1 MSAGPGC
8 EPYTKRPRWGASAT
22 SRPAASDARS
32 SPRRSRRV
40 LNPENAPVQFRV
52 PSSSGCVP
60 GRAGPHRGSTTS
72 LVFKQKTITSWMDT
86 KGIKTAESESLHS
99 KENNNTRVESMM
111 SSVQKDNFY
120 QHNMEKLENV
130 SQLSIDTSPV
140 EKSMYLNQHQTAAM
154 CKWQNEGKH
163 TEELLESEPPT
174 VTLVPEQFSNANVD
188 QSPQNDDHSDT
199 DSEESRDNQQFFIP
213 VKLAN
218 AKQTTED
225 EQAREARSHQNCSM
239 SCHLVEDCAGC
250 QQEEIDV
257 VPESPLSD
265 IGSED
270 VSTGLKNANKLNRQ
284 ESSLGNSP
292 FEKESE
298 PESPMDVDNSKNS
311 CQDSE
316 ADEQISSGFD
326 EQEDSSSSQTANKPL
341 RFQARDTNP
350 ESRKFSSAKGGE
362 IRLHF
367 QFEGGESRP
376 GMNDL
381 NVKLPGSA
389 SSQNVEC
396 RNSKQQGKK
405 DSKITDH
412 FIRIPKA
419 EEKRKEQ
426 CEIKHQR
433 TDRKIPKYI
442 PPHLSPDK
450 KWLGTPIE
458 EMRRIPGCGI
468 QLPLLRPSA
477 NHTVTIRVD
486 LLRAGEVPKPFPTHF
501 KDLWDNK
508 HVKMPCSEQ
517 NLYPVEDENGERT
530 AGSRWELIQ
539 TALLNKFTRPQNL
552 KDAILKYNVAYS
564 KKWDF
569 TALVDF
575 WDKVLE
581 EAEAQH
587 LYQSILPD
595 MVKIALCLPNI
606 CTQPIPLLKQKM
618 NHSITMSQEQIASL
632 LANAFFC
639 TFPRRNAKMRSEYS
653 SYPDINFNRLFE
665 GRSSRKPEKLKT
677 LFCYFRRVTEK
688 KPTGLVTFTRQSL
701 EDFPEWERCE
711 NPLTRLHVTYEG
723 TIEGSGQGMLQVDFA
738 NRFVGGGVTSAGLVQ
753 EEIRFLINPEL
764 IVSRLFTEVLD
775 HNECLIITGTEQ
787 YSEYTG
793 YAETY
798 RWARSHDDGSER
810 DAWQR
815 RCTEIVAI
823 DALHFRRYLDQ
834 FVPEK
839 IRRELNKAYCGFLR
853 PGVSSENL
861 SAVATGNWGCGAF
874 GGDARLK
881 ALIQILAAAVAER
894 DVVYFTFGDSELM
907 RDIYSM
913 HTFLRERKLT
923 VGEVYKLLLRYYN
936 EECRNCSTPG
946 PDIKLYPF
954 IYHTV
959 ESCAEATSQQD
970 RGPGPEERREQDCL
984 PPLSRKFC
992 LNCRV

>member
-1 MSAGPGC
+1 
-8 EPYTKRPRWGASAT
+8 
-22 SRPAASDARS
+22 
-32 SPRRSRRV
+32 
-40 LNPENAPVQFRV
+40 
-52 PSSSGCVP
+52 
-60 GRAGPHRGSTTS
+60 
-72 LVFKQKTITSWMDT
+72 MDT

-130 SQLSIDTSPV
+130 SQLSIDKSPV
-140 EKSMYLNQHQTAAM
+140 EKSTQYLNQQQAATM

-163 TEELLESEPPT
+163 TEQLLEGEPPT
-174 VTLVPEQFSNANVD
+174 VTLVSEQFSNANVD

-199 DSEESRDNQQFFIP
+199 YSEESRDNQQFLIP

-218 AKQTTED
+218 AKQTTG
-225 EQAREARSHQNCSM
+225 EQAREARSHQKCQ

-250 QQEEIDV
+250 QQEERD

-270 VSTGLKNANKLNRQ
+270 VSTGLRNANKLSRQ

-292 FEKESE
+292 PFEKEGE
-298 PESPMDVDNSKNS
+298 LESPMDVDNSKNS

-316 ADEQISSGFD
+316 ADEETSPGFD
-326 EQEDSSSSQTANKPL
+326 EQEESSSSQTASKPSK
-341 RFQARDTNP
+341 FQAKEADT
-350 ESRKFSSAKGGE
+350 ELRKRSPAKGGE

-367 QFEGGESRP
+367 QFEGDSCA

-381 NVKLPGSA
+381 NARLPGSTC
-389 SSQNVEC
+389 SLNVEC
-396 RNSKQQGKK
+396 RNSKQHGKRG
-405 DSKITDH
+405 SKITDH
-412 FIRIPKA
+412 FMRIPKA
-419 EEKRKEQ
+419 EDKRKEQ

-433 TDRKIPKYI
+433 TDRRIPKYV

-458 EMRRIPGCGI
+458 EMRRMPGCGI

-477 NHTVTIRVD
+477 SHTVTIRVD

-517 NLYPVEDENGERT
+517 NLYPVENENGERT

-639 TFPRRNAKMRSEYS
+639 TFPRRNAKMKSEYS

-711 NPLTRLHVTYEG
+711 KPLTRLHVTYEG
-723 TIEGSGQGMLQVDFA
+723 TIEGNGQGMLQVDFA
-738 NRFVGGGVTSAGLVQ
+738 NRFVGGGVTGAGLVQ

-775 HNECLIITGTEQ
+775 HNECLIITG
-787 YSEYTG
+787 
-793 YAETY
+793 
-798 RWARSHDDGSER
+798 
-810 DAWQR
+810 
-815 RCTEIVAI
+815 
-823 DALHFRRYLDQ
+823 
-834 FVPEK
+834 
-839 IRRELNKAYCGFLR
+839 
-853 PGVSSENL
+853 
-861 SAVATGNWGCGAF
+861 
-874 GGDARLK
+874 
-881 ALIQILAAAVAER
+881 
-894 DVVYFTFGDSELM
+894 
-907 RDIYSM
+907 
-913 HTFLRERKLT
+913 
-923 VGEVYKLLLRYYN
+923 
-936 EECRNCSTPG
+936 
-946 PDIKLYPF
+946 
-954 IYHTV
+954 
-959 ESCAEATSQQD
+959 
-970 RGPGPEERREQDCL
+970 
-984 PPLSRKFC
+984 
-992 LNCRV
+992 

>member
-8 EPYTKRPRWGASAT
+8 EPCTKRPRWGAAAT
-22 SRPAASDARS
+22 SPPAASDARS
-32 SPRRSRRV
+32 FPSRQRRV
-40 LNPENAPVQFRV
+40 LDPKDAPVQFRV
-52 PSSSGCVP
+52 PPSSSGCVP
-60 GRAGPHRGSTTS
+60 GRAGPHRGSSTS
-72 LVFKQKTITSWMDT
+72 LVFKQKTITSWMDI
-86 KGIKTAESESLHS
+86 KGIKTTESESLHS

-120 QHNMEKLENV
+120 QHSVEKLENV
-130 SQLSIDTSPV
+130 SQLSLDKSPV
-140 EKSMYLNQHQTAAM
+140 EKSTQYLSQHQTAAM

-163 TEELLESEPPT
+163 TELLLESEPST
-174 VTLVPEQFSNANVD
+174 VTLVPERFSNANVA

-199 DSEESRDNQQFFIP
+199 DSEESRDNQKFLTP
-213 VKLAN
+213 VNFKN
-218 AKQTTED
+218 AKQTTEG
-225 EQAREARSHQNCSM
+225 EQARETRSHQKCSK
-239 SCHLVEDCAGC
+239 SCHPVEDCAGC

-270 VSTGLKNANKLNRQ
+270 VATELKNANKLSRQ
-284 ESSLGNSP
+284 ESTLGNSSP

-316 ADEQISSGFD
+316 ADEETSPGFD
-326 EQEDSSSSQTANKPL
+326 EQEDSNSSQTASKPS
-341 RFQARDTNP
+341 RFQAREADT
-350 ESRKFSSAKGGE
+350 ELRRRSSKGGE

-367 QFEGGESRP
+367 QFEGGETHS

-381 NVKLPGSA
+381 NAKPSGST
-389 SSQNVEC
+389 SSLNVEC
-396 RNSKQQGKK
+396 RNSKQHGKK

-412 FIRIPKA
+412 FMRMPKA
-419 EEKRKEQ
+419 EDKRKEQ
-426 CEIKHQR
+426 CEFKHQR
-433 TDRKIPKYI
+433 TERKILKYI

-458 EMRRIPGCGI
+458 EMRRMPRCGI
-468 QLPLLRPSA
+468 RLPLLRPSA

-639 TFPRRNAKMRSEYS
+639 TFPRRNAKMKSEYS

-711 NPLTRLHVTYEG
+711 KPLTRLHVTYEG
-723 TIEGSGQGMLQVDFA
+723 TIEGNGQGMLQVDFA
-738 NRFVGGGVTSAGLVQ
+738 NRFVGGGVTGAGLVQ

-798 RWARSHDDGSER
+798 RWARSHEDGSER

-815 RCTEIVAI
+815 RGTEIVAI

-881 ALIQILAAAVAER
+881 E
-894 DVVYFTFGDSELM
+894 
-907 RDIYSM
+907 
-913 HTFLRERKLT
+913 
-923 VGEVYKLLLRYYN
+923 
-936 EECRNCSTPG
+936 
-946 PDIKLYPF
+946 
-954 IYHTV
+954 
-959 ESCAEATSQQD
+959 
-970 RGPGPEERREQDCL
+970 
-984 PPLSRKFC
+984 
-992 LNCRV
+992 

>member
-8 EPYTKRPRWGASAT
+8 EPCTKRPRWGTAAT
-22 SRPAASDARS
+22 SPPAASDPRS
-32 SPRRSRRV
+32 FPGRQRRV
-40 LNPENAPVQFRV
+40 LDPKDVPGQFRV
-52 PSSSGCVP
+52 PRSSSGCTP
-60 GRAGPHRGSTTS
+60 GRAGRHRGSS
-72 LVFKQKTITSWMDT
+72 VLLAFKQKTITSWMDT

-99 KENNNTRVESMM
+99 KENNNTRVESMTN
-111 SSVQKDNFY
+111 SIQKDNFY
-120 QHNMEKLENV
+120 QHNMEKLGNV
-130 SQLSIDTSPV
+130 CQLSLD
-140 EKSMYLNQHQTAAM
+140 KSSADKNTQYLNQHQTAAM
-154 CKWQNEGKH
+154 CKWQNEGKR
-163 TEELLESEPPT
+163 TEQLLESELPA
-174 VTLVPEQFSNANVD
+174 VTLVPELFSNANVD
-188 QSPQNDDHSDT
+188 QSPHNNDHSDS
-199 DSEESRDNQQFFIP
+199 DCEESRDNQQFLTSI
-213 VKLAN
+213 KLSN
-218 AKQTTED
+218 TKQTTED
-225 EQAREARSHQNCSM
+225 EQPRETKNHQKYSKP
-239 SCHLVEDCAGC
+239 CHPMKDCADP

-265 IGSED
+265 IDSQD
-270 VSTGLKNANKLNRQ
+270 VGAELKNANKLSLQ
-284 ESSLGNSP
+284 ESNLGISPP

-311 CQDSE
+311 CQDSD
-316 ADEQISSGFD
+316 ADEEISPGFD
-326 EQEDSSSSQTANKPL
+326 EQEANSSSQTANKP
-341 RFQARDTNP
+341 RSQARETDT
-350 ESRKFSSAKGGE
+350 ELKKRSSAKGGE

-367 QFEGGESRP
+367 QFEGEGSHT

-381 NVKLPGSA
+381 NTKLPGST
-389 SSQNVEC
+389 SSLNVES
-396 RNSKQQGKK
+396 RNSKQHGKK

-412 FIRIPKA
+412 FMRMPKA
-419 EEKRKEQ
+419 EDKRKEQ

-433 TDRKIPKYI
+433 TERKIPKYI

-458 EMRRIPGCGI
+458 EMRRMPRCGNR
-468 QLPLLRPSA
+468 LPLLRPSA
-477 NHTVTIRVD
+477 SHTVTIRVD
-486 LLRAGEVPKPFPTHF
+486 LLRAGEIPKPFPTHF
-501 KDLWDNK
+501 KDSWDNK

-575 WDKVLE
+575 CDKVLE

-639 TFPRRNAKMRSEYS
+639 TFPRRNAKMKSEYS

-711 NPLTRLHVTYEG
+711 KSLTRLHVTYEG
-723 TIEGSGQGMLQVDFA
+723 TIEGNGQGMLQVDFA

-798 RWARSHDDGSER
+798 RWARSHEDGNEKDD
-810 DAWQR
+810 WQR
-815 RCTEIVAI
+815 RGTEIVAI

-853 PGVSSENL
+853 PGISSENL

-913 HTFLRERKLT
+913 HTFLTERKLT

-954 IYHTV
+954 IYQTV
-959 ESCAEATSQQD
+959 ESSAETTSQ
-970 RGPGPEERREQDCL
+970 PGQRTG
-984 PPLSRKFC
+984 S
-992 LNCRV
+992 

>member
-1 MSAGPGC
+1 M
-8 EPYTKRPRWGASAT
+8 
-22 SRPAASDARS
+22 DA
-32 SPRRSRRV
+32 
-40 LNPENAPVQFRV
+40 
-52 PSSSGCVP
+52 
-60 GRAGPHRGSTTS
+60 
-72 LVFKQKTITSWMDT
+72 

-99 KENNNTRVESMM
+99 KGNNNTRVESMM

-140 EKSMYLNQHQTAAM
+140 EKSIYLNQHQTAAM

-163 TEELLESEPPT
+163 TEHLLESEPPI
-174 VTLVPEQFSNANVD
+174 VSMVPEQFSNANVD
-188 QSPQNDDHSDT
+188 QSPQNDGDSDT

-225 EQAREARSHQNCSM
+225 EQAREARSHQKCSK

-250 QQEEIDV
+250 QQKEIDV

-265 IGSED
+265 IGSDD
-270 VSTGLKNANKLNRQ
+270 VSTGLKNANKLSKQ
-284 ESSLGNSP
+284 ESSLGNSLP

-316 ADEQISSGFD
+316 ADEETSPGFD
-326 EQEDSSSSQTANKPL
+326 EQEDSSSSQTANKHL
-341 RFQARDTNP
+341 RFQAREADP
-350 ESRKFSSAKGGE
+350 ESRKWSSAKGGE

-367 QFEGGESRP
+367 EFEGGESCP

-381 NVKLPGSA
+381 NVKLPGST

-412 FIRIPKA
+412 FIRMPKA

-433 TDRKIPKYI
+433 TNRKIPKYI
-442 PPHLSPDK
+442 PPHLSPDN

-458 EMRRIPGCGI
+458 EMRRMPGCGI

-569 TALVDF
+569 TALADF

-798 RWARSHDDGSER
+798 HWARSHEDGSER
-810 DAWQR
+810 DDWQR

-913 HTFLRERKLT
+913 HTFLTERKLT
-923 VGEVYKLLLRYYN
+923 VGEVYKLLLQYYN

-946 PDIKLYPF
+946 PDVKLYPF
-954 IYHTV
+954 IYHAV
-959 ESCAEATSQQD
+959 ESCAATSNQ
-970 RGPGPEERREQDCL
+970 PGQRTGA
-984 PPLSRKFC
+984 
-992 LNCRV
+992 

>member
-1 MSAGPGC
+1 
-8 EPYTKRPRWGASAT
+8 
-22 SRPAASDARS
+22 
-32 SPRRSRRV
+32 
-40 LNPENAPVQFRV
+40 
-52 PSSSGCVP
+52 
-60 GRAGPHRGSTTS
+60 
-72 LVFKQKTITSWMDT
+72 
-86 KGIKTAESESLHS
+86 
-99 KENNNTRVESMM
+99 MM

-120 QHNMEKLENV
+120 QHSVEKLENV
-130 SQLSIDTSPV
+130 SQLSLDKSSV
-140 EKSMYLNQHQTAAM
+140 EKSTQYLSQHQTAAM

-163 TEELLESEPPT
+163 TELLLESEPST
-174 VTLVPEQFSNANVD
+174 VTLVPERFSNANVA
-188 QSPQNDDHSDT
+188 QSPQNDDRSDT
-199 DSEESRDNQQFFIP
+199 DSEESRDNQKFLTP
-213 VKLAN
+213 VNFKN
-218 AKQTTED
+218 AKQTTEG
-225 EQAREARSHQNCSM
+225 EQARETRSHQKCTK
-239 SCHLVEDCAGC
+239 SCHPVEDCAGC

-270 VSTGLKNANKLNRQ
+270 VATELKNANKLSRQ
-284 ESSLGNSP
+284 ESTLGNSPP

-316 ADEQISSGFD
+316 ADEETSPGFD
-326 EQEDSSSSQTANKPL
+326 EQEDSNSSQTASKSS
-341 RFQARDTNP
+341 RFQAREADT
-350 ESRKFSSAKGGE
+350 ELRRRSSKGGE

-367 QFEGGESRP
+367 QFEGGETHS

-381 NVKLPGSA
+381 NAKPSGST
-389 SSQNVEC
+389 SSLNVEC
-396 RNSKQQGKK
+396 RNSKQHGKK

-412 FIRIPKA
+412 FMRMPKA
-419 EEKRKEQ
+419 EDKRKEQ
-426 CEIKHQR
+426 CEFKHQR
-433 TDRKIPKYI
+433 TERKILKYI

-458 EMRRIPGCGI
+458 EMRRMPRCGI
-468 QLPLLRPSA
+468 RLPLLRPSA

-639 TFPRRNAKMRSEYS
+639 TFPRRNAKMKSEYS

-711 NPLTRLHVTYEG
+711 KPLTRLHVTYEG
-723 TIEGSGQGMLQVDFA
+723 TIEGNGQGMLQVDFA
-738 NRFVGGGVTSAGLVQ
+738 NRFVGGGVTGAGLVQ

-798 RWARSHDDGSER
+798 RWARSHEDGSER

-815 RCTEIVAI
+815 RGTEIVAI

-881 ALIQILAAAVAER
+881 ALIQILAAAVADR

-907 RDIYSM
+907 RDIYSV
-913 HTFLRERKLT
+913 HTFLTERKLT

-954 IYHTV
+954 IYHAV
-959 ESCAEATSQQD
+959 ESCAETSNQ
-970 RGPGPEERREQDCL
+970 PGQRTGA
-984 PPLSRKFC
+984 
-992 LNCRV
+992 

>member
-1 MSAGPGC
+1 M
-8 EPYTKRPRWGASAT
+8 
-22 SRPAASDARS
+22 
-32 SPRRSRRV
+32 
-40 LNPENAPVQFRV
+40 
-52 PSSSGCVP
+52 VP
-60 GRAGPHRGSTTS
+60 GGAGKYLRLVSQ
-72 LVFKQKTITSWMDT
+72 VFKQKTITSWMDT
-86 KGIKTAESESLHS
+86 KGIKTAESES

-111 SSVQKDNFY
+111 SSARKDNFY

-130 SQLSIDTSPV
+130 SQLNIDTSPA
-140 EKSMYLNQHQTAAM
+140 ERGIQYLNPCQIATVCQ
-154 CKWQNEGKH
+154 WQKEGEH
-163 TEELLESEPPT
+163 TERLLEGDLPA
-174 VTLVPEQFSNANVD
+174 VTLVSERFSNANID
-188 QSPQNDDHSDT
+188 RSPQSDDH
-199 DSEESRDNQQFFIP
+199 SEESRDNQQLFIP
-213 VKLAN
+213 VKFTN
-218 AKQTTED
+218 AKQTAED
-225 EQAREARSHQNCSM
+225 AHAQVGEARSHQTCGR
-239 SCHLVEDCAGC
+239 SCHLGEDCAGC
-250 QQEEIDV
+250 QQEETDE

-265 IGSED
+265 TGSEG
-270 VSTGLKNANKLNRQ
+270 VCTGLKNANKLSRQ

-292 FEKESE
+292 PFEKESE
-298 PESPMDVDNSKNS
+298 LDSPMDVDNSKNS

-316 ADEQISSGFD
+316 PDEETSPGFD
-326 EQEDSSSSQTANKPL
+326 EQEDNSYSQTANKPSRLQAKEADTEL
-341 RFQARDTNP
+341 RKQ
-350 ESRKFSSAKGGE
+350 SSAKGSE
-362 IRLHF
+362 IRFHF
-367 QFEGGESRP
+367 QFEGESCA

-381 NVKLPGSA
+381 NAKLPGNT
-389 SSQNVEC
+389 SSLNVEC
-396 RNSKQQGKK
+396 RNYKQYRKK
-405 DSKITDH
+405 SSKITDH
-412 FIRIPKA
+412 FMRMPKA
-419 EEKRKEQ
+419 EDKRKEH

-433 TDRKIPKYI
+433 TDRRIPKFI
-442 PPHLSPDK
+442 PPHLSSDK

-458 EMRRIPGCGI
+458 EMRRMPRCGI

-486 LLRAGEVPKPFPTHF
+486 LLQAGDVPKPFPTHF

-639 TFPRRNAKMRSEYS
+639 TFPRRNAKMKSEYS

-711 NPLTRLHVTYEG
+711 KPLTRLHVTYEG
-723 TIEGSGQGMLQVDFA
+723 TIEGNGQGMLQVDFA

-775 HNECLIITGTEQ
+775 HNECLIITGSEQ

-798 RWARSHDDGSER
+798 RWARSHEDRNER

-815 RCTEIVAI
+815 RSTEIVAI

-853 PGVSSENL
+853 PGVSSEHL

-894 DVVYFTFGDSELM
+894 DVVYFTFGDTELM

-913 HTFLRERKLT
+913 HSFLTERKLT

-946 PDIKLYPF
+946 PDVKLYPF
-954 IYHTV
+954 IYHAA
-959 ESCAEATSQQD
+959 ESCVDTSQ
-970 RGPGPEERREQDCL
+970 PGQRTGA
-984 PPLSRKFC
+984 
-992 LNCRV
+992 

>member
-8 EPYTKRPRWGASAT
+8 EPCTKRPRWGAVAT
-22 SRPAASDARS
+22 SPPATSDSRS
-32 SPRRSRRV
+32 FPGRQTRV
-40 LNPENAPVQFRV
+40 LDPKNAPVQFRV
-52 PSSSGCVP
+52 PRSSPDYVP
-60 GRAGPHRGSTTS
+60 GRAGPHRGSATS

-86 KGIKTAESESLHS
+86 EGIKTAESDSLHS
-99 KENNNTRVESMM
+99 KENNNTRIESTM

-120 QHNMEKLENV
+120 QQNVEKLENV
-130 SQLSIDTSPV
+130 SQLSLDKSPI
-140 EKSMYLNQHQTAAM
+140 EKSTQYLSQRQTATI

-163 TEELLESEPPT
+163 MEQLLEGEPPT
-174 VTLVPEQFSNANVD
+174 VTLVPEQFSNANID
-188 QSPQNDDHSDT
+188 QSPQNNDHSDT
-199 DSEESRDNQQFFIP
+199 DSEENRDNQQFLTP
-213 VKLAN
+213 VKLAY
-218 AKQTTED
+218 AKQPMED
-225 EQAREARSHQNCSM
+225 EQAREARSHQKCSK
-239 SCHLVEDCAGC
+239 SCHPVEDCAGC

-257 VPESPLSD
+257 VQESPLSD

-270 VSTGLKNANKLNRQ
+270 VGTGPKNDNKLSRQ
-284 ESSLGNSP
+284 ESNLGNSPP

-316 ADEQISSGFD
+316 ADEETSPGFD
-326 EQEDSSSSQTANKPL
+326 EQEDGSSSQTANKPSRL
-341 RFQARDTNP
+341 QAREADT
-350 ESRKFSSAKGGE
+350 EYRKRYSTKGGE

-367 QFEGGESRP
+367 QFEGGENRT

-381 NVKLPGSA
+381 NAKLPGNTCSL
-389 SSQNVEC
+389 NVEC
-396 RNSKQQGKK
+396 RNSKQHGKK

-412 FIRIPKA
+412 FMRIPKA
-419 EEKRKEQ
+419 EDKRKEQ
-426 CEIKHQR
+426 CEIRHQR
-433 TDRKIPKYI
+433 TERKIPKYI

-458 EMRRIPGCGI
+458 EMRRMPWCGI
-468 QLPLLRPSA
+468 RLPLLRPSA
-477 NHTVTIRVD
+477 SHTVTIRVD
-486 LLRAGEVPKPFPTHF
+486 LLRAGEVPKPFPTHY

-552 KDAILKYNVAYS
+552 
-564 KKWDF
+564 
-569 TALVDF
+569 
-575 WDKVLE
+575 KVLE

-639 TFPRRNAKMRSEYS
+639 TFPRRNAKMKSEYS

-711 NPLTRLHVTYEG
+711 KPLTRLHVTYEG
-723 TIEGSGQGMLQVDFA
+723 TIEGNGRGMLQVDFA

-798 RWARSHDDGSER
+798 RWARSHEDGSER
-810 DAWQR
+810 DDWQR

-839 IRRELNKAYCGFLR
+839 MRRELNKAYCGFLR

-881 ALIQILAAAVAER
+881 ALIQILAAAAAER

-907 RDIYSM
+907 RDIYSV
-913 HTFLRERKLT
+913 HTFLTERKLT

-954 IYHTV
+954 IYHAV
-959 ESCAEATSQQD
+959 ECCAETADQ
-970 RGPGPEERREQDCL
+970 PGQRTGT
-984 PPLSRKFC
+984 
-992 LNCRV
+992 

>member
-1 MSAGPGC
+1 MPG
-8 EPYTKRPRWGASAT
+8 GAEKEAQS
-22 SRPAASDARS
+22 
-32 SPRRSRRV
+32 
-40 LNPENAPVQFRV
+40 V
-52 PSSSGCVP
+52 PQ
-60 GRAGPHRGSTTS
+60 
-72 LVFKQKTITSWMDT
+72 VFKQKTITSWMDT

-130 SQLSIDTSPV
+130 SQLSTDKSSV
-140 EKSMYLNQHQTAAM
+140 EKSTQYLNQQQTAAM

-163 TEELLESEPPT
+163 TEQLLESEPPT
-174 VTLVPEQFSNANVD
+174 VTLVSEQFSNANVD
-188 QSPQNDDHSDT
+188 QSPQNDDYSDT
-199 DSEESRDNQQFFIP
+199 YCEESRDNQQFFIP

-225 EQAREARSHQNCSM
+225 EQAREARSLQKCRK
-239 SCHLVEDCAGC
+239 SCHLGEDCAGC
-250 QQEEIDV
+250 QQEEIDA

-270 VSTGLKNANKLNRQ
+270 VSTGLKNANKLSRQ

-292 FEKESE
+292 PFEKESE
-298 PESPMDVDNSKNS
+298 LESPMDVDNSKNS

-316 ADEQISSGFD
+316 ADEETSPGFD
-326 EQEDSSSSQTANKPL
+326 EQEDSSSTQRANKPSK
-341 RFQARDTNP
+341 FQPKEADS
-350 ESRKFSSAKGGE
+350 ELKKQSSAKGGE

-367 QFEGGESRP
+367 QFEGESCA

-381 NVKLPGSA
+381 SARLPGNT
-389 SSQNVEC
+389 SSLNVEG
-396 RNSKQQGKK
+396 RNSKQHGKK
-405 DSKITDH
+405 GSKITDH
-412 FIRIPKA
+412 FMRMPKA
-419 EEKRKEQ
+419 EDKRKEQ

-433 TDRKIPKYI
+433 TDRRIPKYV
-442 PPHLSPDK
+442 PPQLSPDK
-450 KWLGTPIE
+450 KWLGTPIA
-458 EMRRIPGCGI
+458 EMRRMPKCGT

-477 NHTVTIRVD
+477 SHTVTVRVD

-639 TFPRRNAKMRSEYS
+639 TFPRRNAKMKSEYS

-711 NPLTRLHVTYEG
+711 KPLTRLHVTYEG
-723 TIEGSGQGMLQVDFA
+723 TIEGNGQGMLQVDFA

-798 RWARSHDDGSER
+798 RWARSHEDGNER
-810 DAWQR
+810 DDWQR
-815 RCTEIVAI
+815 RSTEIVAI
-823 DALHFRRYLDQ
+823 DALHFRRHLDQ

-894 DVVYFTFGDSELM
+894 DVVYFTFGDAELM

-913 HTFLRERKLT
+913 HTFLTERKLT

-936 EECRNCSTPG
+936 EECRNCPSPG
-946 PDIKLYPF
+946 PDMKLYPF
-954 IYHTV
+954 IYQAA
-959 ESCAEATSQQD
+959 EACAETAGQ
-970 RGPGPEERREQDCL
+970 PGQRTGA
-984 PPLSRKFC
+984 
-992 LNCRV
+992 

>member
-1 MSAGPGC
+1 
-8 EPYTKRPRWGASAT
+8 
-22 SRPAASDARS
+22 
-32 SPRRSRRV
+32 
-40 LNPENAPVQFRV
+40 
-52 PSSSGCVP
+52 
-60 GRAGPHRGSTTS
+60 
-72 LVFKQKTITSWMDT
+72 MDT
-86 KGIKTAESESLHS
+86 KGTKTAGLESLHS
-99 KENNNTRVESMM
+99 KENNNTSVESMM
-111 SSVQKDNFY
+111 SSIQKDNFY

-130 SQLSIDTSPV
+130 SQLNLAKSPI
-140 EKSMYLNQHQTAAM
+140 EKSTQYLNQHQSASM
-154 CKWQNEGKH
+154 CKWQNEGKS
-163 TEELLESEPPT
+163 TEHLLESEPLT
-174 VTLVPEQFSNANVD
+174 VTLVPEQLGNANVD
-188 QSPQNDDHSDT
+188 KSPQNDDHSDI
-199 DSEESRDNQQFFIP
+199 DSEENKDNQQFLTP

-218 AKQTTED
+218 VKQTAED
-225 EQAREARSHQNCSM
+225 ELSRETKNNQKLIT
-239 SCHLVEDCAGC
+239 SCHAVGDCASC
-250 QQEEIDV
+250 HPEEIDL
-257 VPESPLSD
+257 PESPLSD
-265 IGSED
+265 VGSEHFITELRND
-270 VSTGLKNANKLNRQ
+270 NKLNRQ
-284 ESSLGNSP
+284 ESSLGNFP
-292 FEKESE
+292 LEKESE
-298 PESPMDVDNSKNS
+298 PDSPMDVDNSKNS
-311 CQDSE
+311 CQDSG
-316 ADEQISSGFD
+316 DEETSLGLD
-326 EQEDSSSSQTANKPL
+326 EQEEGPSSQTGPIPS
-341 RFQARDTNP
+341 RFQARETDAETKKRC
-350 ESRKFSSAKGGE
+350 STKGGE
-362 IRLHF
+362 LRLHF
-367 QFEGGESRP
+367 QFEGGESRT
-376 GMNDL
+376 GINDL
-381 NVKLPGSA
+381 NAKISGRTTSL
-389 SSQNVEC
+389 NVEC
-396 RNSKQQGKK
+396 RNSKQHGKK

-412 FIRIPKA
+412 FPRTPKA
-419 EEKRKEQ
+419 EDKRKEH
-426 CEIKHQR
+426 CEVKHQR
-433 TDRKIPKYI
+433 TERKIPKYI

-458 EMRRIPGCGI
+458 EMRRMPRCGF
-468 QLPLLRPSA
+468 QLPLLKPSC
-477 NHTVTIRVD
+477 NHTVTVRVD
-486 LLRAGEVPKPFPTHF
+486 LLRAGEVPKPFPTHY
-501 KDLWDNK
+501 KDLWDSK

-539 TALLNKFTRPQNL
+539 TSLLNRFTRPQNL

-587 LYQSILPD
+587 LCQSILPN
-595 MVKIALCLPNI
+595 MVKLALCLPNI
-606 CTQPIPLLKQKM
+606 CTQPVPLLKQKM

-639 TFPRRNAKMRSEYS
+639 TFPRRNAKMKSEYS

-701 EDFPEWERCE
+701 EDFPDWERCAK
-711 NPLTRLHVTYEG
+711 PLTRLHVTYEG
-723 TIEGSGQGMLQVDFA
+723 TIEGNGQGMLQVDFA

-787 YSEYTG
+787 YSDYSG

-798 RWARSHDDGSER
+798 RWAQNHEDVSER
-810 DAWQR
+810 DDWQR

-839 IRRELNKAYCGFLR
+839 IRRELNKAYCGFVR

-874 GGDARLK
+874 GGDSRLK
-881 ALIQILAAAVAER
+881 ALIQILAAAAAER

-913 HTFLRERKLT
+913 HTFLTERKLT

-946 PDIKLYPF
+946 PEIKLYPF
-954 IYHTV
+954 IYRCV
-959 ESCAEATSQQD
+959 DSCAETTNQ
-970 RGPGPEERREQDCL
+970 PGKRTGT
-984 PPLSRKFC
+984 
-992 LNCRV
+992 

>member
-8 EPYTKRPRWGASAT
+8 EPCTKRPRWGTAAAS
-22 SRPAASDARS
+22 PAASDSRS
-32 SPRRSRRV
+32 FPGRQRRV
-40 LNPENAPVQFRV
+40 LDAKDASVHFRV
-52 PSSSGCVP
+52 PPSSPGFVP

-86 KGIKTAESESLHS
+86 KEIKTTESESLHS
-99 KENNNTRVESMM
+99 KQNNNTRIESMM

-120 QHNMEKLENV
+120 QRNVEKLESV
-130 SQLSIDTSPV
+130 SQLSLDKSPV
-140 EKSMYLNQHQTAAM
+140 EKRTQYLNQHQTTVM
-154 CKWQNEGKH
+154 CKWQKEEKN
-163 TEELLESEPPT
+163 TEQLLESEPAT
-174 VTLVPEQFSNANVD
+174 VTLMPEQFTNANIE
-188 QSPQNDDHSDT
+188 QCSHTGGHSDT
-199 DSEESRDNQQFFIP
+199 DGEESRDNQQFLTPI
-213 VKLAN
+213 KLVN
-218 AKQTTED
+218 AKQTTS
-225 EQAREARSHQNCSM
+225 EQAREARSHQKDCT
-239 SCHLVEDCAGC
+239 SCYPGDDCTGC
-250 QQEEIDV
+250 QQEETDV

-265 IGSED
+265 VGSED
-270 VSTGLKNANKLNRQ
+270 VGTEPKNDDKLSRQ

-316 ADEQISSGFD
+316 ADEETSPGFD
-326 EQEDSSSSQTANKPL
+326 EQEDGSSSQVANKPSKL
-341 RFQARDTNP
+341 QAKEADN
-350 ESRKFSSAKGGE
+350 ELKKQYSAKGGE

-367 QFEGGESRP
+367 QFEGGESSP
-376 GMNDL
+376 GVSDL
-381 NVKLPGSA
+381 NVRPPGNTSTL
-389 SSQNVEC
+389 NVEC
-396 RNSKQQGKK
+396 RNSKQHGKR

-412 FIRIPKA
+412 FMRMTKA
-419 EEKRKEQ
+419 EDRRKEQ
-426 CEIKHQR
+426 SEIRHQR
-433 TDRKIPKYI
+433 TERKMPKYV

-450 KWLGTPIE
+450 KWLGTPLE
-458 EMRRIPGCGI
+458 EMQRMPRCGSR
-468 QLPLLRPSA
+468 LPLLRPSA

-486 LLRAGEVPKPFPTHF
+486 LLRAGEVPKPFPTHY

-575 WDKVLE
+575 CDKILE

-595 MVKIALCLPNI
+595 MVKAALCLPSI

-639 TFPRRNAKMRSEYS
+639 TFPRRNAKMKSEYS

-711 NPLTRLHVTYEG
+711 KPLTRLHVTYEG
-723 TIEGSGQGMLQVDFA
+723 TIESSGQGMLQVDFA

-764 IVSRLFTEVLD
+764 IVARLFTEVLD

-787 YSEYTG
+787 YSEYIG

-798 RWARSHDDGSER
+798 RWARSHEDESER
-810 DAWQR
+810 DDWQR

-839 IRRELNKAYCGFLR
+839 MRRELNKAYCGFLR
-853 PGVSSENL
+853 PGVPSESL

-881 ALIQILAAAVAER
+881 ALIQILAAAAAER
-894 DVVYFTFGDSELM
+894 DVAYFTFGDSELM

-913 HTFLRERKLT
+913 HTFLTERKLT
-923 VGEVYKLLLRYYN
+923 VGEIYKLLLRYYS

-954 IYHTV
+954 IYHAV
-959 ESCAEATSQQD
+959 ESCAETADQ
-970 RGPGPEERREQDCL
+970 PGQRTGT
-984 PPLSRKFC
+984 
-992 LNCRV
+992 

>member
-1 MSAGPGC
+1 
-8 EPYTKRPRWGASAT
+8 
-22 SRPAASDARS
+22 
-32 SPRRSRRV
+32 
-40 LNPENAPVQFRV
+40 
-52 PSSSGCVP
+52 
-60 GRAGPHRGSTTS
+60 
-72 LVFKQKTITSWMDT
+72 MDI
-86 KGIKTAESESLHS
+86 KGIKTTESESLHS

-120 QHNMEKLENV
+120 QHSVEKLENV
-130 SQLSIDTSPV
+130 SQLSLDKSPV
-140 EKSMYLNQHQTAAM
+140 EKSTQYLSQHQTAAM

-163 TEELLESEPPT
+163 TELLLESEPST
-174 VTLVPEQFSNANVD
+174 VTLVPERFSNANVA

-199 DSEESRDNQQFFIP
+199 DSEESRDNQKFLTP
-213 VKLAN
+213 VNFKN
-218 AKQTTED
+218 AKQTTEG
-225 EQAREARSHQNCSM
+225 EQARETRSHQKCSK
-239 SCHLVEDCAGC
+239 SCHPVEDCAGC

-270 VSTGLKNANKLNRQ
+270 VATELKNANKLSRQ
-284 ESSLGNSP
+284 ESTLGNSSP

-316 ADEQISSGFD
+316 ADEETSPGFD
-326 EQEDSSSSQTANKPL
+326 EQEDRNSSQTASKPS
-341 RFQARDTNP
+341 RFQAREADT
-350 ESRKFSSAKGGE
+350 ELRRRSSKGGE

-367 QFEGGESRP
+367 QFEGGETHS

-381 NVKLPGSA
+381 NAKPSGST
-389 SSQNVEC
+389 SSLNVEC
-396 RNSKQQGKK
+396 RNSKQHGKK

-412 FIRIPKA
+412 FMRMPKA
-419 EEKRKEQ
+419 EDKRKEQ
-426 CEIKHQR
+426 CEFKHQR
-433 TDRKIPKYI
+433 TERKILKYI

-458 EMRRIPGCGI
+458 EMRRMPRCGI
-468 QLPLLRPSA
+468 RLPLLRPSA

-639 TFPRRNAKMRSEYS
+639 TFPRRNAKMKSEYS

-711 NPLTRLHVTYEG
+711 KPLTRLHVTYEG
-723 TIEGSGQGMLQVDFA
+723 TIEGNGQGMLQVDFA
-738 NRFVGGGVTSAGLVQ
+738 NRFVGGGVTGAGLVQ

-798 RWARSHDDGSER
+798 RWARSHEDGSER

-815 RCTEIVAI
+815 RGTEIVAI

-881 ALIQILAAAVAER
+881 ALIQILAAAVADR

-907 RDIYSM
+907 RDIYSV
-913 HTFLRERKLT
+913 HTFLTERKLT
-923 VGEVYKLLLRYYN
+923 VGEIYKLLLRYYN

-954 IYHTV
+954 IYHAV
-959 ESCAEATSQQD
+959 ESCAETSNQ
-970 RGPGPEERREQDCL
+970 PGQRTGA
-984 PPLSRKFC
+984 
-992 LNCRV
+992 